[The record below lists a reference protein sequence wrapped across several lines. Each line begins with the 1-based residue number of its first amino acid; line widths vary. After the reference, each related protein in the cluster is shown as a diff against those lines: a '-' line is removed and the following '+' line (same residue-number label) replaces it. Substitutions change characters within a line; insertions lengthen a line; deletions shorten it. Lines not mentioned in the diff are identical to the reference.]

1 MKAGFILL
9 SVRGQETFSASFK
22 NTELTKSESQEQI
35 RNQLVRTIGKGEIRK
50 LTKDSS
56 VI

>member
-9 SVRGQETFSASFK
+9 PVRGQQTFSASFK
-22 NTELTKSESQEQI
+22 NTELIKSESQEKI
-35 RNQLVRTIGKGEIRK
+35 RDQLVVTIGKGEIRK
-50 LTKDSS
+50 LARDSS